1 MARSKNSLTW
11 INLWTVYIVW
21 GSTYFAI
28 AIAIKTMPSLL
39 AMGIRFLFAGTILGL
54 VLIAKNGWRSLR
66 VPIRERVNAST
77 LGALLLGFGIG
88 NVSLAEH
95 TVPTGIVA
103 LIISAMPFWILI
115 FRAIAGDHPARL
127 SWIGVVVGFLGVAI
141 LLKPGQVHAINGASN
156 GKLLFWMI
164 MVAVGNAAWAFGTF
178 ISPKIALPKNALV
191 LTTYEMFA
199 GGLGLI
205 LVATI
210 RGESFSA
217 FAHTSRASWSAMIY
231 LVLIGSIVAY
241 SAYLWLVSNAPVSLT
256 ATYAYVNPVIAVLLG
271 SLFLH
276 EKMSGSI
283 FIGGSIVITGVVLV
297 ISAENRA
304 KS

>member
-54 VLIAKNGWRSLR
+54 VLIMKNGWRSLR

-127 SWIGVVVGFLGVAI
+127 SWIGVGVGFLGVAI

-164 MVAVGNAAWAFGTF
+164 MVAVGNAVWAFGTF

-210 RGESFSA
+210 RGEHFSA
-217 FAHTSRASWSAMIY
+217 FTHTSRASWLAMLY
-231 LVLIGSIVAY
+231 LVLIGSIIAY

-271 SLFLH
+271 SLLLH

-283 FIGGSIVITGVVLV
+283 FIGGSIVIAGVVLV